1 MSGWL
6 TTPRYAMCD
15 GESTAFCSND
25 MTHYLSTNKRN
36 GSCVSSITRSCGLLI
51 AKYTRIHSATISC
64 SMLNS
69 THRFTVVHALNQY
82 NEIKPGASQQTS
94 VVCGVA

>member
-6 TTPRYAMCD
+6 TTPRD
-15 GESTAFCSND
+15 GECTTFCSND
-25 MTHYLSTNKRN
+25 VTHYLSTNKRN
-36 GSCVSSITRSCGLLI
+36 GSCVPSITRFSGLLI

-69 THRFTVVHALNQY
+69 TQRFGVVHALSQY
-82 NEIKPGASQQTS
+82 NEIKPGASQQAC
-94 VVCGVA
+94 VVRGVA